1 MSDRDLFDAVARK
14 TGESNHEIARR
25 GFVLTGPE
33 DSGSDLDPECLLDV
47 MLVDLPETGT
57 VDWDALG
64 FGCREPFFTSE
75 LKARRRKTKA
85 TSKKQVA
92 RAA

>member
-14 TGESNHEIARR
+14 TGEDAHEIARR

-33 DSGSDLDPECLLDV
+33 DAGSDLDPECLLDV

-75 LKARRRKTKA
+75 LKARRRKKA
-85 TSKKQVA
+85 SPKKQVA

>member
-47 MLVDLPETGT
+47 MLVDLPEQGT

-85 TSKKQVA
+85 SSKKQVA

>member
-1 MSDRDLFDAVARK
+1 MSDRDLIDAVARK

-33 DSGSDLDPECLLDV
+33 DSGSGLDPECLLDV

-75 LKARRRKTKA
+75 LKARRRKKKA
-85 TSKKQVA
+85 SSMKQAA

>member
-33 DSGSDLDPECLLDV
+33 DSDSDLDPECLLDV

-64 FGCREPFFTSE
+64 FGCREPFFKSE
-75 LKARRRKTKA
+75 LKARRRKTK
-85 TSKKQVA
+85 SSLRKRVA

>member
-33 DSGSDLDPECLLDV
+33 DAGARPEPECLLDV
-47 MLVDLPETGT
+47 MLAVLPETGT
-57 VDWDALG
+57 VDWMPSGSAAG
-64 FGCREPFFTSE
+64 SRFS
-75 LKARRRKTKA
+75 
-85 TSKKQVA
+85 
-92 RAA
+92 RAS